1 MRSLRLS
8 RSGVTLSRCGGEWF
22 EVWRDEQIANE
33 RMAGERC
40 SGNAAS
46 NRLVSDGTEQLVFVS
61 GPGVDEQ
68 HG

>member
-1 MRSLRLS
+1 M
-8 RSGVTLSRCGGEWF
+8 V